1 MYPLCRREHKTLGRR
16 SPVTNV
22 PMILQSYSWREAIAS
37 ILFPESNHAPWSEAE
52 QLGRWG
58 AWGLGGLLGQLGL
71 GGASA
76 RGILLRVL
84 TRLEDNR
91 AEAVLRAVKQNSVPE
106 SMRPPPGKSCRFLTD
121 ACLCAN
127 LSRQGFKPSVN
138 VAPNL
143 IFS

>member
-37 ILFPESNHAPWSEAE
+37 ILFPESGHAPWSEAE
-52 QLGRWG
+52 QPGRWG

-76 RGILLRVL
+76 GGILSGGLG
-84 TRLEDNR
+84 
-91 AEAVLRAVKQNSVPE
+91 EAQIGMIVYF
-106 SMRPPPGKSCRFLTD
+106 CWFL
-121 ACLCAN
+121 
-127 LSRQGFKPSVN
+127 K
-138 VAPNL
+138 
-143 IFS
+143 